1 MSIQAAAQRPVAHR
15 PLSAVKGLIAMVG
28 SMALFITND
37 TFMKLALR
45 EVPLSEG
52 LGLRTVMV
60 SFLFLGL
67 IVASGDILAL
77 RYAFRR
83 SVLVRSSLDTV
94 TTFLYVAALAAMPIA
109 STTTIYM
116 ATPLITTA
124 LAVPLLGEKVGW
136 RSWSAIIV
144 GFCGAVIVT
153 RPDPATFSLIALL
166 PLMAAFTGAARDI
179 STRSI
184 GPEIPGSVVGLTGS
198 VVFCL
203 AAALLAPFERWTMPS
218 TTVVA
223 YLIASAVAFGGGTL
237 LLVFAFRSAPI
248 ASLSPMRYLLVFGAL
263 ISGYFVFGDLPDAW
277 TSIGMALVVGAGL
290 YAIQREHAKS
300 RAARRAAREAPKA
313 GAVTLAAGSL
323 SPGSLAK
330 GTCQP
335 AAACAPARD

>member
-1 MSIQAAAQRPVAHR
+1 MSIQPAAQRPATHLPVT
-15 PLSAVKGLIAMVG
+15 AVKGLIAMVS

-67 IVASGDILAL
+67 IAAQGDLVAV
-77 RYAFRR
+77 RYMFRR
-83 SVLVRSSLDTV
+83 SVLVRSSLDTF
-94 TTFLYVAALAAMPIA
+94 TTFVYIAALAVMPIA

-166 PLMAAFTGAARDI
+166 PLIAAFTGAARDI

-184 GPEIPGSVVGLTGS
+184 GPEIPGSVVGLTGT

-203 AAALLAPFERWTMPS
+203 AAALLAPFESWKVPS

-223 YLIASAVAFGGGTL
+223 YLVASAVAFGGGTL
-237 LLVFAFRSAPI
+237 MLVFAFRNAPV

-263 ISGYFVFGDLPDAW
+263 VSGYFVFGDLPDAW
-277 TSIGMALVVGAGL
+277 TTVGMVLVVGAGL

-300 RAARRAAREAPKA
+300 RAARRAARDDRPV
-313 GAVTLAAGSL
+313 GAVGLAT
-323 SPGSLAK
+323 

-335 AAACAPARD
+335 AAACAPSRD

>member
-1 MSIQAAAQRPVAHR
+1 MSMQAAAQRPVAHR
-15 PLSAVKGLIAMVG
+15 PLSAVKGLVAMVG

-45 EVPLSEG
+45 EVPLSEA
-52 LGLRTVMV
+52 LGVRTVMV
-60 SFLFLGL
+60 SLLFFGL
-67 IVASGDILAL
+67 IVASGDLLAL
-77 RYAFRR
+77 RYMFRR

-94 TTFLYVAALAAMPIA
+94 TTFVYIAALAVMPIA

-136 RSWSAIIV
+136 RSWSAIII

-184 GPEIPGSVVGLTGS
+184 GPEIPGSVVGLTGTLA
-198 VVFCL
+198 FCL

-223 YLIASAVAFGGGTL
+223 YLVASAVAFGGGTL

-300 RAARRAAREAPKA
+300 RAARRAAREAPKSA
-313 GAVTLAAGSL
+313 TVTLAAGSVAA
-323 SPGSLAK
+323 GALAK